1 MRILVCIDG
10 SEGSL
15 KALRFAMRLAKD
27 SGYSL
32 SLLHVVPKL
41 PTTKE
46 EVIRLIKEEL
56 GSPEEAGK
64 RYLEKAREIAE
75 REGVAVQEVI
85 LRAGNPVE
93 EILKAED
100 DYDLVLVGSRG
111 MGRVDRLLLGSVSS
125 KLVAA
130 SSKPVLLVR

>member
-27 SGYSL
+27 SGYSI

-56 GSPEEAGK
+56 GSPEEAGR
-64 RYLEKAREIAE
+64 RYLEKARQIAE
-75 REGVAVQEVI
+75 EEGVPVQEVI
-85 LRAGNPVE
+85 LKEGNPVE
-93 EILKAED
+93 EILKAEE

-111 MGRVDRLLLGSVSS
+111 MGRVNRLLLGSVSS

-130 SSKPVLLVR
+130 SSKPVLVVR